1 MRITGVA
8 VHHFPLTRK
17 DREWR
22 TSSYGASLVDA
33 FAIEIHTDEGVTGV
47 GGTSIMRIAGETP
60 EGFVALMNHLIAPF
74 LIGKDPFDIEAIMD
88 ELGKVCREP
97 LRAHVGVDLALYD
110 LMGKALNVPVYK
122 LIGGAFRKEVPIIR
136 MVGIK
141 EPAAQAKNAADL
153 VDEGYRYLK
162 LKIGLDPEKDVQ
174 RVAAVRKAVGDDVVL
189 TIDANGAYRP
199 SQAIW
204 VLRRLEPL
212 GVVVAEEPTAAWD
225 LDGQAR
231 VRGASEIPIMADQ
244 SANTMADAINV
255 IKRQS
260 ADVLAVKVSKTGGI
274 LASKK
279 FLAVAE
285 AANMPCHIGSTA
297 TTRLLEAGSMHVAV
311 TMKEIP
317 YGCELGEFEGLEGDP
332 VEGLSV
338 KNGMLR
344 VPEGPG
350 LGVTFLRERVA
361 VR

>member
-1 MRITGVA
+1 MRITGVD

-22 TSSYGASLVDA
+22 TSSYGANQVDA
-33 FAIEIHTDEGVTGV
+33 FAIELHTDEGITGV
-47 GGTSIMRIAGETP
+47 GGTSIMRIAGETAV
-60 EGFVALMNHLIAPF
+60 GFVSLFNNLLAPA
-74 LIGKDPFDIEAIMD
+74 LIGKDPFDIEAIMA
-88 ELGKVCREP
+88 EVGRVCREP
-97 LRAHVGVDLALYD
+97 LRAHVGIDLALHD
-110 LMGKALNVPVYK
+110 LMGKALNVPVYR
-122 LIGGAFRKEVPIIR
+122 LLGGAFRKEVPIIR

-141 EPAAQAKNAADL
+141 EPAAQARNAADL

-189 TIDANGAYRP
+189 TIDANGAYQP
-199 SQAIW
+199 FEAIW
-204 VLRRLEPL
+204 VLRRLQPY
-212 GVVVAEEPTAAWD
+212 GVAVAEEPTAAWD

-244 SANTMADAINV
+244 SANTAADAIEV

-260 ADVLAVKVSKTGGI
+260 ADVLAVKVCKTGGI
-274 LASKK
+274 LATRK

-285 AANMPCHIGSTA
+285 AANIPCHIGSTA
-297 TTRLLEAGSMHVAV
+297 TTRLLEAGSIHVAV

-317 YGCELGEFEGLEGDP
+317 HGCELGEFEGLEGDAA
-332 VEGLSV
+332 EGLSV
-338 KNGMLR
+338 KDGRLS
-344 VPEGPG
+344 VPEAPG